1 VATLITGSGLVAI
14 SFAQAAARRNDRL
27 VFFDVQPQVEFLK
40 ARVAGASMEIVQ
52 GDVLD
57 LSALLEV
64 IMKNRVETIVH
75 TAGLIGTKV
84 ADAPYMG
91 TQINVTGTMNVLE
104 AVRLTGVKRLV
115 HISSLSVYDQRR
127 DCSTPLQ
134 EDFPRGTGVLYDN
147 TKVVKELMVEAYRRH
162 FGFEVVVLRLA
173 KLFGFGHFQGGS
185 AGGRLIQT
193 LMQSGLRGEVVHVP
207 RALTTDF
214 EYIYAKDVGRAVDLA
229 VSMPLS
235 GEEYFNIGSGEILTF
250 EELLSAIRGVFPAL
264 EVEILP
270 GPHPHMPVKQPMDC
284 SRARRLM
291 RWEPE
296 FPLKEALRDYMLDL
310 KGASEGLVR
319 P

>member
-1 VATLITGSGLVAI
+1 MATLITGSGLVAI
-14 SFAQAAARRNDRL
+14 SFAQAAARRKDRL
-27 VFFDVQPQVEFLK
+27 VLFDVQPQVEFLK
-40 ARVAGASMEIVQ
+40 ARVAGPSMEIVQ

-64 IMKNRVETIVH
+64 IMRNRVETIVH

-127 DCSTPLQ
+127 DCSTPLR

-147 TKVVKELMVEAYRRH
+147 TKVVKELMVEAYQRL

-193 LMQSGLRGEVVHVP
+193 LMQSGLRGEAVHVP

-235 GEEYFNIGSGEILTF
+235 GENYFNIGSGEILAF
-250 EELLSAIRGVFPAL
+250 EELLRAIREVFPAL
-264 EVEILP
+264 EVEILT
-270 GPHPHMPVKQPMDC
+270 GPRPHIPVKQPMDC
-284 SRARRLM
+284 ARARTLM

-296 FPLKEALRDYMLDL
+296 FPLREALRDYMLDL
-310 KGASEGLVR
+310 KGAS
-319 P
+319 